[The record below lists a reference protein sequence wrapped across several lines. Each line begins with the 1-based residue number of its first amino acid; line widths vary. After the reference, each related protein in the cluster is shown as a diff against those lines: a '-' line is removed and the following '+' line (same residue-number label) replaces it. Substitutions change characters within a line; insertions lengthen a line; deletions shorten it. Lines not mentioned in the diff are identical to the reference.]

1 MMRLKHP
8 ERRKF
13 IRASIPLRILVRDG
27 SSVTEAVTKNIS
39 PAGISFYAD
48 KPVPADKK
56 NEFLLF
62 LPENDEPVSVYARTI
77 WQRKASLEDNA
88 PYDTGIEILKIR
100 EMDKNRFLKYLCDL
114 LYNTDYEI

>member
-1 MMRLKHP
+1 MRLKHP

-27 SSVTEAVTKNIS
+27 FSETEAVTRNIS
-39 PAGISFYAD
+39 PAGISFYSD
-48 KPVPADKK
+48 KSVPSDK
-56 NEFLLF
+56 ETEVLLF
-62 LPENDEPVSVYARTI
+62 LPDKEEPVSVSAKAV

-88 PYDTGIEILKIR
+88 PYDTGIEILDIR
-100 EMDKNRFLKYLCDL
+100 EEDKNSFLKYLCDL